1 MNVLWVKDNNIGHEK
16 QVDVLLKELSKK
28 LNLKIDSR
36 IVKNSFLFQK
46 KIDNVKSN
54 YYDIL
59 IGAGHKTHSILLKNK
74 KNQKKTTK
82 VIAILSPTFYK
93 SKFDIICTPSH
104 DKHKFNSKDNVI
116 FYEGSLVT
124 VSIKETREDV
134 VMIAIGGK
142 NKHYIF
148 DQDHIYD
155 QMEYF
160 LSINSNKHCYIFNSR
175 RTPREISKK
184 ISSQYKDN
192 ERITFVDFYDNRSNI
207 SIEEIM
213 HQSQSKLITR
223 DSVNMV
229 YESLSCK
236 GDTYLFNMH
245 AKRGSTKVV
254 ENINTLIKNRNI
266 GFIDCSELTKG
277 FSKMKLEKQNIH
289 NDVFAEVEKVAY
301 EIQNK
306 L

>member
-74 KNQKKTTK
+74 KNQKKTAK

-160 LSINSNKHCYIFNSR
+160 LSINSNKHCYIFNLS
-175 RTPREISKK
+175 
-184 ISSQYKDN
+184 
-192 ERITFVDFYDNRSNI
+192 
-207 SIEEIM
+207 
-213 HQSQSKLITR
+213 LI
-223 DSVNMV
+223 
-229 YESLSCK
+229 
-236 GDTYLFNMH
+236 H
-245 AKRGSTKVV
+245 
-254 ENINTLIKNRNI
+254 I
-266 GFIDCSELTKG
+266 
-277 FSKMKLEKQNIH
+277 
-289 NDVFAEVEKVAY
+289 
-301 EIQNK
+301 
-306 L
+306 

>member
-124 VSIKETREDV
+124 VSLKETREDV

-155 QMEYF
+155 QIEYF

-236 GDTYLFNMH
+236 GDTYLFDMH

-254 ENINTLIKNRNI
+254 ENINMLIKNRKI
-266 GFIDCSELTKG
+266 GFVDCSELTQG

>member
-207 SIEEIM
+207 SIEEVM

-236 GDTYLFNMH
+236 GDTYLFDMH

-254 ENINTLIKNRNI
+254 ENINMLIKNRKI
-266 GFIDCSELTKG
+266 GFVDCSELTQG

>member
-46 KIDNVKSN
+46 KIENVKSN

-124 VSIKETREDV
+124 VSLKETRDDV

-155 QMEYF
+155 QIEYF

-236 GDTYLFNMH
+236 GDTYLFDMH

-254 ENINTLIKNRNI
+254 ENINMLIKNRKI
-266 GFIDCSELTKG
+266 GFVDCSELTQG

>member
-104 DKHKFNSKDNVI
+104 DKNKFNSEDNVI

-236 GDTYLFNMH
+236 GDTYLFDMH

-254 ENINTLIKNRNI
+254 ENINMLIKNRKI
-266 GFIDCSELTKG
+266 GFVDCSELTQG

>member
-36 IVKNSFLFQK
+36 IVKNSFPFQK
-46 KIDNVKSN
+46 KINNVKSN

-124 VSIKETREDV
+124 VSLKETREDV

-148 DQDHIYD
+148 DQDHIYG

-236 GDTYLFNMH
+236 GDTYLFDMH

-254 ENINTLIKNRNI
+254 ENINMLIKNREI
-266 GFIDCSELTKG
+266 GFVDCSELTKG

>member
-28 LNLKIDSR
+28 LNLEIDSR
-36 IVKNSFLFQK
+36 IVKNSFPFQK
-46 KIDNVKSN
+46 KINNVKSN

-82 VIAILSPTFYK
+82 VIAILSPTFNK

-104 DKHKFNSKDNVI
+104 DKHKFNSKNNVI

-124 VSIKETREDV
+124 VSLKETREDV

-229 YESLSCK
+229 YESLS
-236 GDTYLFNMH
+236 
-245 AKRGSTKVV
+245 
-254 ENINTLIKNRNI
+254 
-266 GFIDCSELTKG
+266 
-277 FSKMKLEKQNIH
+277 
-289 NDVFAEVEKVAY
+289 
-301 EIQNK
+301 
-306 L
+306 

>member
-93 SKFDIICTPSH
+93 SKFDIICSPSH

-124 VSIKETREDV
+124 VSLKETREDV

-236 GDTYLFNMH
+236 GDTYLFDMH

-254 ENINTLIKNRNI
+254 ENINMLIKNRKI
-266 GFIDCSELTKG
+266 GFVDCSELTQG
-277 FSKMKLEKQNIH
+277 FSKMKLEKQNMH

>member
-28 LNLKIDSR
+28 ISLNIDSR
-36 IVKNSFLFQK
+36 IVKNSFPFQK
-46 KIDNVKSN
+46 KIDNVKNN

-155 QMEYF
+155 QIEYF

-236 GDTYLFNMH
+236 GDTYLFDMH
-245 AKRGSTKVV
+245 VKRGSNKVV
-254 ENINTLIKNRNI
+254 ENINMLIKNRKI
-266 GFIDCSELTKG
+266 GYVDC
-277 FSKMKLEKQNIH
+277 
-289 NDVFAEVEKVAY
+289 
-301 EIQNK
+301 
-306 L
+306 

>member
-104 DKHKFNSKDNVI
+104 DKNKFNSEDNVI

-192 ERITFVDFYDNRSNI
+192 ERITFVDFYDKRSNI

-236 GDTYLFNMH
+236 GDTYLFDMH

-254 ENINTLIKNRNI
+254 ENINMLIKNRKI
-266 GFIDCSELTKG
+266 GFVDCSELTQG

>member
-124 VSIKETREDV
+124 VSLKETREDV

-148 DQDHIYD
+148 DQDHIYS

-192 ERITFVDFYDNRSNI
+192 ERITFVDFYDNKSNI

-213 HQSQSKLITR
+213 HQSQAKLITR

-236 GDTYLFNMH
+236 GDTYLFDMH

-254 ENINTLIKNRNI
+254 ENINMLIKNRKI
-266 GFIDCSELTKG
+266 GFVDCSELTQG

>member
-148 DQDHIYD
+148 DQDHIYG

-229 YESLSCK
+229 YESLSCM
-236 GDTYLFNMH
+236 GDTYLFDMH
-245 AKRGSTKVV
+245 AKRSGTKVV
-254 ENINTLIKNRNI
+254 ENINTLIQNRKI
-266 GFIDCSELTKG
+266 GFVDCSELTKG
-277 FSKMKLEKQNIH
+277 FYKMKLKKQNIH

-301 EIQNK
+301 EIQK
-306 L
+306 EL

>member
-254 ENINTLIKNRNI
+254 ENINMLIKNRKI
-266 GFIDCSELTKG
+266 GFVDCSELTQG

>member
-36 IVKNSFLFQK
+36 IVKKSFPFQK

-124 VSIKETREDV
+124 VSLKETREDV

-236 GDTYLFNMH
+236 GDTYLFDMH

-254 ENINTLIKNRNI
+254 ENINMLIKNRKI
-266 GFIDCSELTKG
+266 GFVDCSELTQG

>member
-46 KIDNVKSN
+46 KINNVKIN

-59 IGAGHKTHSILLKNK
+59 IGSGHKTHSILLKNK

-124 VSIKETREDV
+124 VSLKETREDV

-148 DQDHIYD
+148 DQDHIYG

-184 ISSQYKDN
+184 ISLQYKDN
-192 ERITFVDFYDNRSNI
+192 ERITFVDFYDNKSNI

-213 HQSQSKLITR
+213 HQSQAKLITR

-236 GDTYLFNMH
+236 GDTYLFDMH

-254 ENINTLIKNRNI
+254 ENINMLIKNRKI
-266 GFIDCSELTKG
+266 GFVDCSELTQG

>member
-1 MNVLWVKDNNIGHEK
+1 MNVLWIKDNNIGHEK

-124 VSIKETREDV
+124 VSLKETREDV

-236 GDTYLFNMH
+236 GDTYLFDMH
-245 AKRGSTKVV
+245 VKRGSNKVV
-254 ENINTLIKNRNI
+254 ENINMLIKNRNI
-266 GFIDCSELTKG
+266 RYVDCSELTKG

>member
-1 MNVLWVKDNNIGHEK
+1 
-16 QVDVLLKELSKK
+16 
-28 LNLKIDSR
+28 
-36 IVKNSFLFQK
+36 
-46 KIDNVKSN
+46 
-54 YYDIL
+54 
-59 IGAGHKTHSILLKNK
+59 
-74 KNQKKTTK
+74 
-82 VIAILSPTFYK
+82 
-93 SKFDIICTPSH
+93 
-104 DKHKFNSKDNVI
+104 
-116 FYEGSLVT
+116 
-124 VSIKETREDV
+124 
-134 VMIAIGGK
+134 
-142 NKHYIF
+142 
-148 DQDHIYD
+148 
-155 QMEYF
+155 MEYF
-160 LSINSNKHCYIFNSR
+160 LSINSNKHCFIFNSR

-213 HQSQSKLITR
+213 HQSRSKLITR

-236 GDTYLFNMH
+236 GDTYLFDMH
-245 AKRGSTKVV
+245 VKRGSNKVV
-254 ENINTLIKNRNI
+254 ENMNMLIKNRKI
-266 GFIDCSELTKG
+266 GYVDCSELTKG

>member
-36 IVKNSFLFQK
+36 IVKNSFPFQK

-82 VIAILSPTFYK
+82 VIAILSPTFNK

-104 DKHKFNSKDNVI
+104 DKHKFNSKNNVI

-124 VSIKETREDV
+124 VSLKETREDV

-148 DQDHIYD
+148 DQDHIYG

-184 ISSQYKDN
+184 ISLQYKDN
-192 ERITFVDFYDNRSNI
+192 ERITFVDFYDNKSNI

-236 GDTYLFNMH
+236 GDTYLFDMH

-254 ENINTLIKNRNI
+254 ENINMLIKNRKI
-266 GFIDCSELTKG
+266 GFVDCSELTQG

>member
-148 DQDHIYD
+148 DQDHIYG

-184 ISSQYKDN
+184 ISLQYKDN
-192 ERITFVDFYDNRSNI
+192 ERISDQY
-207 SIEEIM
+207 
-213 HQSQSKLITR
+213 SQKSSK
-223 DSVNMV
+223 
-229 YESLSCK
+229 
-236 GDTYLFNMH
+236 
-245 AKRGSTKVV
+245 
-254 ENINTLIKNRNI
+254 
-266 GFIDCSELTKG
+266 
-277 FSKMKLEKQNIH
+277 
-289 NDVFAEVEKVAY
+289 
-301 EIQNK
+301 
-306 L
+306 